1 MAQLRESLAYYDNSG
16 AALAS
21 TLRND
26 AERAYLNGD
35 AGYLE
40 FIQGVEQARR
50 IDAAHLRIR
59 YELGLTMIHLNAL
72 MGL

>member
-1 MAQLRESLAYYDNSG
+1 MVIRGRSACAT
-16 AALAS
+16 
-21 TLRND
+21 TLRSD
-26 AERAYLNGD
+26 AQRAYLNGD

-40 FIQGVEQARR
+40 FIQGIDQARR
-50 IDAAHLRIR
+50 IDAEHLRIR